1 MLIDHFR
8 SSNSKRKG
16 TETQRHFSSREDA
29 LDKHV
34 LTRVV
39 ANQII
44 PTWYTFISNIK
55 NKYGYNNYRK
65 MIFRVKSLTPIHHM
79 YKQPI
84 VSQNMRSILHVQKK
98 NLYQALEKSCCF
110 RTYSFTFHCEC
121 FYYAINILTLPG
133 HLAGNS
139 KTVILPLHWFR

>member
-39 ANQII
+39 TNQII

-98 NLYQALEKSCCF
+98 KSVPSTGEILLLQDLF
-110 RTYSFTFHCEC
+110 FHLSLRMLLLRDKHPHAAWSPCR
-121 FYYAINILTLPG
+121 
-133 HLAGNS
+133 
-139 KTVILPLHWFR
+139 K